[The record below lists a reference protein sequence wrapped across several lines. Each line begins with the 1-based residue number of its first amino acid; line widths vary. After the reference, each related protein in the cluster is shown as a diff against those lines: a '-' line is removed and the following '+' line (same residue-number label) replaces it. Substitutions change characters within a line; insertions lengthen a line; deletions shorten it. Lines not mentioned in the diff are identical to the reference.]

1 MTPDKKWFSGGYPI
15 NDHEIE
21 VPDPKQIKP
30 QNHIDMSTFGTD
42 WSTDYTGFNESAS
55 EDDKKGIDFQKY
67 CLDCYTILDYR
78 VK

>member
-1 MTPDKKWFSGGYPI
+1 MTPDKKWLSGGYPI

-21 VPDPKQIKP
+21 VPDPKEIKP
-30 QNHIDMSTFGTD
+30 HIHNDMSAFGT
-42 WSTDYTGFNESAS
+42 WLDYTGFNESAS